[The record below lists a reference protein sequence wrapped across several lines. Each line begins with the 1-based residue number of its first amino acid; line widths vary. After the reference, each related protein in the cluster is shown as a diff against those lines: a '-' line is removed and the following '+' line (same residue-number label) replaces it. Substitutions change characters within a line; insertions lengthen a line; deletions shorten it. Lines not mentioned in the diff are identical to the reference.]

1 MNGTEQV
8 SRDEVITSDKIM
20 AGIIELVKITDNK
33 YQSLDDKYQSL
44 DDKYQLLDDKYQSLD
59 KKLDATT
66 QDVHDLKVQLTATT
80 QDVHD
85 LKVQLTETTQNVKDL
100 AKDLDTKFELTSKDI
115 SITESRLEAK
125 MGKLEVKILEV
136 KNQII
141 LWVGGLLIANGLVTH
156 LLK

>member
-59 KKLDATT
+59 KKLD
-66 QDVHDLKVQLTATT
+66 ATT